1 MKKTIYVVIGPT
13 ASGKTDYSVHLA
25 KKLGGEVISCD
36 SMQIY
41 KRMSIGTAKPT
52 EEEMDGVPHHLIDF
66 VEPTEDF
73 SVNTY
78 RELALPL
85 LEKIETPVICGGTG
99 MWISSLFS
107 GFSEAPAAD
116 SALRASYIAMA
127 DQGED
132 LFSLLQKKDPEA
144 AARLHPNDQKRIIR
158 ALEVFDLSGRSILDF
173 EAKSKE
179 AAPPYTPHYIFMARS
194 RDELYHRIDHRV
206 DLMMERGLLEE
217 AAPILRDIPS
227 DATALQGIG
236 YKEFRPYFENTA
248 SLESCIDTL
257 KQNTRRYAK
266 RQLTWFRRIPVH
278 EIICS

>member
-1 MKKTIYVVIGPT
+1 MKKTVYVVIGPT
-13 ASGKTDYSVHLA
+13 ASGKTDYSVRLA

-52 EEEMDGVPHHLIDF
+52 KEEMDGVPHHLIDF

>member
-1 MKKTIYVVIGPT
+1 MKKTVYVVIGAT
-13 ASGKTDYSVHLA
+13 ASGKTDYSVRLA

-41 KRMSIGTAKPT
+41 KKMSIGTAKPT

-78 RELALPL
+78 RGLALPL
-85 LEKIETPVICGGTG
+85 LETIQTPIICGGTG
-99 MWISSLFS
+99 LWMQSLFS

-127 DQGED
+127 EEGED
-132 LFSLLQKKDPEA
+132 LFLLLQKKDPKA

-158 ALEVFDLSGRSILDF
+158 ALEVFDLSGQSILDF
-173 EAKSKE
+173 EARAKE
-179 AAPPYTPHYIFMARS
+179 TDSPYAPYYIFMARS
-194 RDELYHRIDHRV
+194 RDALYERIDRRV
-206 DLMMERGLLEE
+206 DLMMEKGLLEE
-217 AAPILRDIPS
+217 AAPILREIPK

-236 YKEFRPYFENTA
+236 YKEFFPYFENTA
-248 SLESCIDTL
+248 SLESCIEAL